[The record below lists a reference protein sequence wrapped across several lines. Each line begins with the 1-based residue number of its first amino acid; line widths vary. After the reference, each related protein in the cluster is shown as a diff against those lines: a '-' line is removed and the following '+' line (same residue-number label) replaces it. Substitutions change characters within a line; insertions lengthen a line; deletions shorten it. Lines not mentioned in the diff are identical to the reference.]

1 MVSSEAK
8 DSAIETNDF
17 ALWQRLL
24 SRLASSIAQIIA
36 SSLKKLSI
44 GIHAP
49 PQPGEMLDCEG
60 VHDDSHGKGMT
71 ANMFGPDGDDEDDE
85 ASLEDTGIIA
95 R

>member
-1 MVSSEAK
+1 
-8 DSAIETNDF
+8 
-17 ALWQRLL
+17 
-24 SRLASSIAQIIA
+24 
-36 SSLKKLSI
+36 
-44 GIHAP
+44 
-49 PQPGEMLDCEG
+49 MLDCEG